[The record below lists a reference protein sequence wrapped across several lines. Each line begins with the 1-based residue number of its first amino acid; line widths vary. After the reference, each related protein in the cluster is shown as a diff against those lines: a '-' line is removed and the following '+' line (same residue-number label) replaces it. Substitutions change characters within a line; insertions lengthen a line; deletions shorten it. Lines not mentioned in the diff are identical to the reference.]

1 MAVIIGIDVGGSTT
15 KIVGY
20 HDDGKLISMQKVEAA
35 DPLTSAYGALGKF
48 INENALALAEVK
60 QIILTGVG
68 SSLFKKDVYGIPTKT
83 VDEFE
88 AIGLGGLALS
98 GKEEALIV
106 SMGTGTAFVRASKD
120 GIRHIGGS
128 GVGGGTVLGL
138 CGKLCGASSF
148 RTVVDL
154 SDGGKLGKVDLNIE
168 DISKGVISTLS
179 PDTTASNFGK
189 MEDGVTGADLAAGV
203 LNMVFQT
210 IGMMAVF
217 SCQKDTTQD
226 VILTGTLT
234 QVPYAKRVFAGLEKL
249 HKIHF
254 IIPKNAIYATAT
266 GAALSYIYQNR
277 PARSKPGKK

>member
-1 MAVIIGIDVGGSTT
+1 MSVVIGIDVGGSTT

-20 HDDGKLISMQKVEAA
+20 TDEGKLVSRLQVEAA

-48 INENALALAEVK
+48 VNENKLSLSQVR

-68 SSLFKKDVYGIPTKT
+68 ASLFKKDIYGIQTSR
-83 VDEFE
+83 VDEFR

-98 GKEEALIV
+98 NKKEGLII
-106 SMGTGTAFVRASKD
+106 SMGTGTAFVRAGKD
-120 GIRHIGGS
+120 GIKHIGGS

-148 RTVVDL
+148 STVTKMAEKGAL
-154 SDGGKLGKVDLNIE
+154 KKVDLNIE
-168 DISKGVISTLS
+168 DISTGVIPTLP

-189 MEDGVTGADLAAGV
+189 MQDSATSEDFALGI
-203 LNMVFQT
+203 LNMTFQT

-217 SCQKDTTQD
+217 ACRNDRVKD
-226 VILTGTLT
+226 VILTGTLAE
-234 QVPYAKRVFAGLEKL
+234 VPFAKKVFQSL
-249 HKIHF
+249 HKMHGINF

-266 GAALSYIYQNR
+266 GAALSYLY
-277 PARSKPGKK
+277 KKGKKDGRK

>member
-1 MAVIIGIDVGGSTT
+1 MSVVIGIDVGGSTT

-20 HDDGKLISMQKVEAA
+20 TDGGKLVSMLKVEAA

-48 INENALALAEVK
+48 INENGLALSDVA

-68 SSLFKKDVYGIPTKT
+68 SSLFKKDIYGIPTSS

-88 AIGLGGLALS
+88 AIGSGGLALS
-98 GKEEALIV
+98 GKKEGLIV
-106 SMGTGTAFVRASKD
+106 SMGTGTAFVRAGKD

-138 CGKLCGASSF
+138 CEKLCGATSF
-148 RTVVDL
+148 KTIAEMAE
-154 SDGGKLGKVDLNIE
+154 GGQLDRVDLNIC
-168 DISKGVISTLS
+168 DISKGVISTLT

-189 MEDGVTGADLAAGV
+189 MEDGVSPQDLTVGV

-217 SCQKDTTQD
+217 ACRNDAVKD
-226 VILTGTLT
+226 VVLTGTLT
-234 QVPYAKRVFAGLEKL
+234 QVPFAKRVFQAL
-249 HKIHF
+249 HKMHGVNF
-254 IIPKNAIYATAT
+254 IIPPNAIYATAT
-266 GAALSYIYQNR
+266 GAALSYLY
-277 PARSKPGKK
+277 KHGKLNVG

>member
-1 MAVIIGIDVGGSTT
+1 MSVVIGIDVGGSTT

-20 HDDGKLISMQKVEAA
+20 TDEGKLISMLKVEAA

-48 INENALALAEVK
+48 INENGLALSDVQ

-68 SSLFKKDVYGIPTKT
+68 SSLFKKNIYGIPTSS

-88 AIGLGGLALS
+88 AIGSGGLALS
-98 GKEEALIV
+98 GKKEGLIV
-106 SMGTGTAFVRASKD
+106 SMGTGTAFVRAGKD

-138 CGKLCGASSF
+138 CEKLCGATSF
-148 RTVVDL
+148 KTVVEL
-154 SDGGKLGKVDLNIE
+154 SEGGQLDRVDLNIC
-168 DISKGVISTLS
+168 DISKGVISTLT

-189 MEDGVTGADLAAGV
+189 MEDSVAPQDLTLGV

-217 SCQKDTTQD
+217 ACRNDEVKD
-226 VILTGTLT
+226 VVLTGTLT
-234 QVPYAKRVFAGLEKL
+234 QVPFAKNVFQALYKMHGVN
-249 HKIHF
+249 F
-254 IIPKNAIYATAT
+254 IIPPNAIYATAT
-266 GAALSYIYQNR
+266 GAALSYLY
-277 PARSKPGKK
+277 KHGKLYVG

>member
-1 MAVIIGIDVGGSTT
+1 MSVVIGIDVGGSTT

-20 HDDGKLISMQKVEAA
+20 TSEGKLVSMLKVEAA

-48 INENALALAEVK
+48 VNEKSLSLSDVK

-68 SSLFKKDVYGIPTKT
+68 SSLFQKEVYGIPTSAI
-83 VDEFE
+83 DEFK

-98 GKEEALIV
+98 GKKEGLIV
-106 SMGTGTAFVRASKD
+106 SMGTGTAFVRAGQN
-120 GIRHIGGS
+120 GIKHIGGS

-148 RTVVDL
+148 KTVVEL
-154 SDGGKLGKVDLNIE
+154 AETGSLKKVDLNIE
-168 DISKGVISTLS
+168 DISKGVIATLP

-189 MEDGVTGADLAAGV
+189 MEDGSSCEDLTLGI

-217 SCQKDTTQD
+217 ACRNDEVKD

-234 QVPYAKRVFAGLEKL
+234 QVPFAAQVFEAL
-249 HKIHF
+249 HKMHGVNF
-254 IIPKNAIYATAT
+254 IIPQNAIYATAT
-266 GAALSYIYQNR
+266 GAALSYLY
-277 PARSKPGKK
+277 PDGKN

>member
-1 MAVIIGIDVGGSTT
+1 MKAVIGIDVGGSTT

-20 HDDGKLISMQKVEAA
+20 YINRSLIGMLKVEAA

-48 INENALALAEVK
+48 INENNLSLADVQ

-68 SSLFKKDVYGIPTKT
+68 SSLFKQDIYGIPTKC
-83 VDEFE
+83 VDEFK

-98 GKEEALIV
+98 GKKEGLIV
-106 SMGTGTAFVRASKD
+106 SMGTGTAFVRADKD

-138 CGKLCGASSF
+138 CGKLCGATSF
-148 RTVVDL
+148 RSVEEMAEKGSLQPVDL
-154 SDGGKLGKVDLNIE
+154 SIG
-168 DISKGVISTLS
+168 DISTGIISTLP

-189 MEDGVTGADLAAGV
+189 MADGAGAEDLAKGV
-203 LNMVFQT
+203 LNMTFQT

-217 SCQKDTTQD
+217 ACKDHPVKD

-234 QVPYAKRVFAGLEKL
+234 RGPMVKEVFEAL
-249 HKIHF
+249 HALHGISF
-254 IIPKNAIYATAT
+254 VIPTHALYATAT
-266 GAALSYIYQNR
+266 GAALSYLDEQ
-277 PARSKPGKK
+277 K

>member
-1 MAVIIGIDVGGSTT
+1 MSVVIGIDVGGSTT

-20 HDDGKLISMQKVEAA
+20 TDEGKLISMLKVEAA

-48 INENALALAEVK
+48 INENGLALSDVQ

-68 SSLFKKDVYGIPTKT
+68 SSLFKKNIYGIPTSS

-88 AIGLGGLALS
+88 AIGSGGLALS
-98 GKEEALIV
+98 GKKEGLIV
-106 SMGTGTAFVRASKD
+106 SMGTGTAFVRAGKD

-138 CGKLCGASSF
+138 CEKLCGATSF
-148 RTVVDL
+148 KTVVEL
-154 SDGGKLGKVDLNIE
+154 AEGGQLDRVDLNIC
-168 DISKGVISTLS
+168 DISKGVISTLT

-189 MEDGVTGADLAAGV
+189 MEDSVAPQDLTLGV

-217 SCQKDTTQD
+217 ACRNDEVKD
-226 VILTGTLT
+226 VVLTGTLT
-234 QVPYAKRVFAGLEKL
+234 QVPFAKNVFQAL
-249 HKIHF
+249 HKMHGVNF
-254 IIPKNAIYATAT
+254 IIPPNAIYATAT
-266 GAALSYIYQNR
+266 GAALSYLY
-277 PARSKPGKK
+277 KHGKLYVG